1 MHTLNVSTR
10 PARKANALRRQGI
23 VPGVVYGPSIESTPI
38 AIARKDLRALFA
50 KITRSSR
57 ITLSIAGEKK
67 PREMD
72 VFVKVIDYDPVTDEP
87 VHVDFYHPDTKHPLK
102 LNVPV
107 KIVGEAIG
115 KKSGGVLNVQFNDI
129 PVHGMPK
136 DIPHLITIDVSALDL
151 GEAIHIA
158 DLDFG
163 NVEPMLPP
171 ERVVVMVIAPRG
183 LGVAEE
189 GEAEGE
195 AIEEGAE
202 EGATAGEGEAEA
214 EE

>member
-10 PARKANALRRQGI
+10 PARKANALRRKGI
-23 VPGVVYGPSIESTPI
+23 VPGVVYGPSIESTAI
-38 AIARKDLRALFA
+38 AIARKDLQALFA

-67 PREMD
+67 PQEMD

-87 VHVDFYHPDTKHPLK
+87 VHVDFYHPDTTHPLK

-107 KIVGEAIG
+107 KIVGDAIG
-115 KKSGGVLNVQFNDI
+115 KKSGGVLNVQFNAI

-136 DIPHLITIDVSALDL
+136 DIPHLITIDVSELDL
-151 GEAIHIA
+151 GQAIHIA

-163 NVEPMLPP
+163 NVESLLPP
-171 ERVVVMVIAPRG
+171 ERVVVMVMAPRG
-183 LGVAEE
+183 LGAGAEE
-189 GEAEGE
+189 EA
-195 AIEEGAE
+195 EGAE
-202 EGATAGEGEAEA
+202 EGTEEGAAAGEGETEAEA
-214 EE
+214 